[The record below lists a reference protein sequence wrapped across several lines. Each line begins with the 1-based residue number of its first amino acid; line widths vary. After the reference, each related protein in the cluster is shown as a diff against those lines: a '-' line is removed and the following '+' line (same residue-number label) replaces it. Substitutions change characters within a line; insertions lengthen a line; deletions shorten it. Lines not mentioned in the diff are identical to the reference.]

1 MTELIPIEKIEG
13 LGSKLQCPICQ
24 ECMCVPQS
32 LQKCKHTYCY
42 ECLKN
47 WFIKSIKINNLRCPM
62 CRLIIED
69 EPFNNKILQSVMI
82 AYNEITNTPKY
93 FERLKQE
100 KLVYETDLKN
110 NSLFERTFKDTGVG
124 VIDMDDGGVIRCS
137 SCHWEIEPSE
147 EDQNECPHCG
157 VVFRSMGN
165 RRMSDDEGESINTE
179 REQSDGPN
187 ESGSD
192 LEGFIISEL
201 SEDEIDVNSESS
213 MNSDYYEY
221 NVDEEVDD
229 SLDNRRK
236 KRRRSA
242 SNEFIDLSND
252 NDDIVL
258 KNKSSRNK
266 KNLVVIDEDD
276 E

>member
-1 MTELIPIEKIEG
+1 MSEVVPIG
-13 LGSKLQCPICQ
+13 KLEALNAKFQCPICQ

-47 WFIKSIKINNLRCPM
+47 WFIKSIRINNLRCPM

-69 EPFNNKILQSVMI
+69 EPFNNKILQSVI
-82 AYNEITNTPKY
+82 ITYNEIMKNMSY

-100 KLVYETDLKN
+100 KLTYETDLKN
-110 NSLFERTFKDTGVG
+110 NVLFEKTFKDTGVG

-147 EDQNECPHCG
+147 DDQNECPHCG
-157 VVFRSMGN
+157 VVFRSVGT
-165 RRMSDDEGESINTE
+165 RRVSDDDGESINTE
-179 REQSDGPN
+179 GEQSDARH

-201 SEDEIDVNSESS
+201 SEDEVEVNSESS
-213 MNSDYYEY
+213 LNSDYYEY
-221 NVDEEVDD
+221 DVEEEVDD

-236 KRRRSA
+236 KKRRRS
-242 SNEFIDLSND
+242 NELIDLSND
-252 NDDIVL
+252 NEEIVL
-258 KNKSSRNK
+258 NNKSRSK
-266 KNLVVIDEDD
+266 KNVVVLDDD
-276 E
+276 EE